1 MLVGSCPKRRAL
13 RSNPR
18 SRSSGRRTRARTC
31 SSESRTGRSRRG
43 ACRRGCPPSP
53 TSSTR
58 GAASAPAGSSS
69 RSCSSS
75 SRAPHSRIEP
85 GGTARVVFAVLDV
98 ARRSVAAGLVHPHL
112 EAADGRWHALW
123 GATLDEHLVD
133 ELQAIAHAAPAA
145 AADAFEG
152 DTRAFV
158 HDLYACAVDELA
170 RRALREAGVS
180 LRYRLPS
187 HRGRRGAIS
196 RRSRRADAGASAD
209 SGYVA
214 LERRVAAWVDGGL
227 ARRSRAPWN
236 LGLRLDEL
244 DALSAADGPSVVLE
258 LWLEAA
264 DDPTLALPAELLESG
279 ADEVFGFLRDSDPR
293 RALDRR
299 LETISPIL
307 ADAGIALAGDPPTRA
322 PLDAEQVRAFLRDS
336 MPRLEALGVPLR
348 LPREWVSSSSRVRV
362 NLVASGPAAVSS
374 GLLTSDAI
382 ASFDWRLAIGDVE
395 LTEDELRELAAA
407 KEPLIRLRGKW
418 HALRASEVE
427 RALRFLEGRG
437 RSARRRRARA
447 RRLRPGDGRRRRRA
461 RRGQAGRA
469 RWRTCSRGP
478 RERRYRPLA
487 TPSGMRHRPVPVPGA
502 RPRLAT
508 AARRPARGRDPRRR
522 HGAREDRAGDR
533 DSSPSGRTRARTSG
547 RRWSS
552 AR

>member
-1 MLVGSCPKRRAL
+1 MPAVADLVHAGRGVGARRLELQELLELESGAPLAL
-13 RSNPR
+13 
-18 SRSSGRRTRARTC
+18 
-31 SSESRTGRSRRG
+31 
-43 ACRRGCPPSP
+43 
-53 TSSTR
+53 
-58 GAASAPAGSSS
+58 
-69 RSCSSS
+69 
-75 SRAPHSRIEP
+75 EP
-85 GGTARVVFAVLDV
+85 GGTARVVFAVVDV

-180 LRYRLPS
+180 LRSASPPTAGIAERFLAGLAAPTPELPP
-187 HRGRRGAIS
+187 
-196 RRSRRADAGASAD
+196 D

-258 LWLEAA
+258 LLARGRRRPDARASGGAA
-264 DDPTLALPAELLESG
+264 RERGRRGLRLP
-279 ADEVFGFLRDSDPR
+279 PR
-293 RALDRR
+293 QRSAPRARPAAR
-299 LETISPIL
+299 TIAPIL
-307 ADAGIALAGDPPTRA
+307 ADAGIALGGDPPTRA

-395 LTEDELRELAAA
+395 LTEDELRGARRGEGAAD
-407 KEPLIRLRGKW
+407 PPSRQRW
-418 HALRASEVE
+418 HALR
-427 RALRFLEGRG
+427 R
-437 RSARRRRARA
+437 ARRRASAPIPRAARGARGRHRRPRA
-447 RRLRPGDGRRRRRA
+447 RRLRASRRTTQASSSA
-461 RRGQAGRA
+461 RSRSTQRS
-469 RWRTCSRGP
+469 RTCSRA
-478 RERRYRPLA
+478 A
-487 TPSGMRHRPVPVPGA
+487 TS
-502 RPRLAT
+502 
-508 AARRPARGRDPRRR
+508 AASSRCRRRPG
-522 HGAREDRAGDR
+522 
-533 DSSPSGRTRARTSG
+533 
-547 RRWSS
+547 
-552 AR
+552 